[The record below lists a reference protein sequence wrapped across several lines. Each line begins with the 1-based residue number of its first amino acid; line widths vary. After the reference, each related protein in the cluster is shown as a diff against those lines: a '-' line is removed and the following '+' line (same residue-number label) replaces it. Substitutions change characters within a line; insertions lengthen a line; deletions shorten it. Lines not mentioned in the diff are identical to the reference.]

1 MTQARVLFY
10 GLTVLYLLGV
20 VVQFFLAGLYV
31 FGGTSIESHRVLGF
45 ILAAGALLLLIL
57 AVVGRLPRR
66 TAVLTVLLLG
76 LSVLQVVLVRVGV
89 DEVAALHPVNALAVA
104 IVAYVLM
111 QRSRAY
117 LASKMAA

>member
-1 MTQARVLFY
+1 MTQARVLFF

-20 VVQFFLAGLYV
+20 VVQFFLAGLNV

-57 AVVGRLPRR
+57 AVVGLLPRR

-76 LSVLQVVLVRVGV
+76 LSVLQIVLVHIGV
-89 DEVAALHPVNALAVA
+89 NEVAALHPVNALAVA
-104 IVAYVLM
+104 LVAYVLM

>member
-31 FGGTSIESHRVLGF
+31 FGGTSIETHRVLGF
-45 ILAAGALLLLIL
+45 ILAVAALLLLIL

-76 LSVLQVVLVRVGV
+76 LSVLQVALVHIDV
-89 DEVAALHPVNALAVA
+89 DEVKALHPVNALLVA
-104 IVAYVLM
+104 LVAFVLV

>member
-1 MTQARVLFY
+1 MTQARVLFF
-10 GLTVLYLLGV
+10 GLSVLYLLGV

-31 FGGTSIESHRVLGF
+31 FGGSSIESHRVLGF

-76 LSVLQVVLVRVGV
+76 LSVLQSVLVNVDI
-89 DEVAALHPVNALAVA
+89 DEVAALHPVNALIIAFVA
-104 IVAYVLM
+104 FGLM

>member
-20 VVQFFLAGLYV
+20 VVQFFLAGLTI

-104 IVAYVLM
+104 LVAYVLM

>member
-20 VVQFFLAGLYV
+20 VVQFFLAGLNV

-76 LSVLQVVLVRVGV
+76 LSVLQIVLVHISV

-104 IVAYVLM
+104 LVAYVLM

>member
-1 MTQARVLFY
+1 
-10 GLTVLYLLGV
+10 
-20 VVQFFLAGLYV
+20 
-31 FGGTSIESHRVLGF
+31 VLGF

-76 LSVLQVVLVRVGV
+76 LSVLQSVLVNVDI
-89 DEVAALHPVNALAVA
+89 DEVGALHPVNALVIAF
-104 IVAYVLM
+104 VAYGLM
-111 QRSRAY
+111 QRSRDY